1 MSKYFYS
8 RVSSQ
13 SQNLARQNKM
23 AEELGIPQENIYQEK
38 KSGKDTKRKELQKL
52 LGLLAEGDELYIES
66 LSRLGRN
73 LSDLLS
79 LCNQLSD
86 KGVALISLKEGECDT
101 RTATGRLFFGIT
113 ACFAQYEREI
123 LAERRAEGQKIKRE
137 KDGKS
142 GGRNPMSEDKIN
154 YAFHLYQTTTKNVGE
169 ICKEAGMSRAVF
181 YRYKKEWEE
190 QEGHEM
196 ERYSLSC

>member
-1 MSKYFYS
+1 MSKFFYS

-13 SQNLARQNKM
+13 SQNLARQIRM
-23 AEELGIPQENIYQEK
+23 ANELGIPQENIYQEK
-38 KSGKDTKRKELQKL
+38 KSGKDMKREQLQKL
-52 LGLLAEGDELYIES
+52 LSTLSNGDELYIES

-79 LCNQLSD
+79 LCNQLND

-123 LAERRAEGQKIKRE
+123 CAERRALGQQIKRE

-142 GGRNPMSEDKIN
+142 GGRNPMSEDKLS
-154 YAFHLYQTTTKNVGE
+154 YAFHLYQTTTKNVAD

-190 QEGHEM
+190 REGHEM
-196 ERYSLSC
+196 ERNSI